1 MLDTVIKGMRIVF
14 HFAREMMLKVSW
26 KNYFVIS
33 HFLMQK
39 GNRGREQISQCT
51 TKQFN
56 SALYARFVVEK
67 RYHISH
73 IEF

>member
-39 GNRGREQISQCT
+39 GNRMREQISQCT
-51 TKQFN
+51 TKQF
-56 SALYARFVVEK
+56 
-67 RYHISH
+67 
-73 IEF
+73 